1 MVKALLKTMRPK
13 QWTKNVFVFA
23 ALVFDKKMFNMDYLG
38 RAVAAFFLFCMVS
51 GVVYVLNDIVDAE
64 KDRLHPKKKNRPIA
78 SGTLPASLAA
88 PIAAAILVVSLILSF
103 LLSME
108 FGVIILIYFLINVAY
123 SFSLKHI
130 VIVDVLTIAAG
141 FVLRVAAGTV
151 IFPIE
156 RFSPWLYVCTILL
169 ALFLALSK
177 RRQEIVLLAS
187 KANNH
192 RKILDE
198 YNLRFLDEMI
208 SMVSSTTIIAYA
220 LYTFSAPNLPK
231 NHLMMVT
238 VAFVIYG
245 IFRYMYLIHV
255 REETAPPD
263 EVLLKDKPLLLDVVL
278 WVASAVFVLY
288 YSA

>member
-1 MVKALLKTMRPK
+1 MLKALLKTMRPK

-23 ALVFDKKMFNMDYLG
+23 ALVFDKKMFNPDYFA
-38 RAVAAFFLFCMVS
+38 RAMAAFVLFCIVS
-51 GVVYVLNDIVDAE
+51 GVVYILNDIVDAD

-78 SGTLPASLAA
+78 SGKLPVSVAS
-88 PIAAAILVVSLILSF
+88 PAAAALLVVALVLSF
-103 LLSME
+103 LLSIS
-108 FGVIILIYFLINVAY
+108 FGVITLVYFLLNVAY
-123 SFSLKHI
+123 SFWLKHI
-130 VIVDVLTIAAG
+130 VIVDVLTIATG

-151 IFPIE
+151 IFPVE

-187 KANNH
+187 NANNH
-192 RKILDE
+192 RRILEE

-220 LYTFSAPNLPK
+220 LYTFSAPNLPS

-278 WVASAVFVLY
+278 WVASAVMVLY